1 MVSRWLNSS
10 SERLADF
17 YDLVRDNH
25 ALLGTFAVDDRAQ
38 EDLLITRAELERR
51 GYLTPEMVEADR
63 IVVAEGLHESY
74 DYSAYGPEWPLC
86 LFTYTYLHKI
96 RAGRFDP
103 QRLPGHLCG
112 VVSA

>member
-25 ALLGTFAVDDRAQ
+25 ALFGLFARDDATR

-63 IVVAEGLHESY
+63 IVVAEGVHESY
-74 DYSAYGPEWPLC
+74 DYSAYGPEWP
-86 LFTYTYLHKI
+86 FHLHEI
-96 RAGRFDP
+96 RAGQFDP
-103 QRLPGHLCG
+103 QRLPGHLRG
-112 VVSA
+112 VVTAS

>member
-1 MVSRWLNSS
+1 MNSS

-25 ALLGTFAVDDRAQ
+25 ALFEPFAGDAGAQ
-38 EDLLITRAELERR
+38 KDLLITRAELERR

-63 IVVAEGLHESY
+63 IVLAEGLHESY
-74 DYSAYGPEWPLC
+74 DYSTCGPEWPLC
-86 LFTYTYLHKI
+86 LFAYTYLHEI

-103 QRLPGHLCG
+103 QRLPGHLRG
-112 VVSA
+112 VVSV

>member
-1 MVSRWLNSS
+1 MASEPLKSS

-25 ALLGTFAVDDRAQ
+25 ALFGLFAGDDATQ

-51 GYLTPEMVEADR
+51 GYLTAEMVEADR
-63 IVVAEGLHESY
+63 IVLAEGLHGSY
-74 DYSAYGPEWPLC
+74 DYSSYGPEWP
-86 LFTYTYLHKI
+86 FHLHEI

-103 QRLPGHLCG
+103 QRLPGHLRG
-112 VVSA
+112 VVTL